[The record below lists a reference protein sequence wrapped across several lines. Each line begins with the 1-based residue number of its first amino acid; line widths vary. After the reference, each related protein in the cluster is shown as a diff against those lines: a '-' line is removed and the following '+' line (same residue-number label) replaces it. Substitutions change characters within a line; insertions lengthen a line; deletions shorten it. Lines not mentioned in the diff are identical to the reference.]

1 MFCFSVSGRGAQAPK
16 SLRTSSSE
24 KTGRGVHAP
33 STDGERRSDFGRKS
47 VSRCHFSGRA
57 PRGWSSRSTAVRLE
71 DAVVEEKRTPACM
84 REVVVD
90 KARSVLAAP
99 RSRRGAL
106 TEREGAD
113 AIMMQSLL
121 GEKKKPP
128 HASVSYIEEAKT
140 WRGASLPL
148 LPARG
153 ESAGVGHGREECCS

>member
-1 MFCFSVSGRGAQAPK
+1 MENGA
-16 SLRTSSSE
+16 RTLVGSPSP
-24 KTGRGVHAP
+24 GVTFLGGCLA
-33 STDGERRSDFGRKS
+33 DG
-47 VSRCHFSGRA
+47 V
-57 PRGWSSRSTAVRLE
+57 SRSTAVRLE
-71 DAVVEEKRTPACM
+71 DAVVEEKRNPACM

-128 HASVSYIEEAKT
+128 HASVSYIEEAET